1 MNKEKIKAK
10 VLLNIPL
17 TEKEKAIYLLFIAT
31 IDDAKKY
38 IKREVKNNGRN

>member
-17 TEKEKAIYLLFIAT
+17 TQKEKAIYLLFIAT
-31 IDDAKKY
+31 IEQAKEY
-38 IKREVKNNGRN
+38 LKREVKNNGRN

>member
-17 TEKEKAIYLLFIAT
+17 TQKEKAIYLLFIAT
-31 IDDAKKY
+31 IEQAKEYLQKDG
-38 IKREVKNNGRN
+38 KK